1 MPRPVSARQR
11 SILTYIKQ
19 HIEDHGYP
27 PTVREI
33 GEAVSLSSSST
44 VHAHLK
50 ALEEKGMIQREAV
63 LTRAIKV
70 MSGSSGSERG
80 INGSSTQSKHR
91 TIPMDPR
98 QSMMMANI
106 INCPIVGTVAAGR
119 PMLAIED
126 IEDYFPLPADF
137 VGPDG
142 FMLRVRGDSMID
154 DGIHDGD
161 YVVVRRQQNADNGD
175 TVVAM
180 IDSEA
185 TVKRFYRE
193 KRRIRL
199 QPANERLSPIY
210 ADSPEVLGKVV
221 GVVRRMN

>member
-1 MPRPVSARQR
+1 MPRPISQRQR
-11 SILTYIKQ
+11 NILSFIKQ
-19 HIEDHGYP
+19 HIDSQGYP

-63 LTRAIKV
+63 LTRAIKLV
-70 MSGSSGSERG
+70 SQGVG
-80 INGSSTQSKHR
+80 NGVAAGKQRVADVTRSAAQAAGAVAGVVQ
-91 TIPMDPR
+91 IP
-98 QSMMMANI
+98 I
-106 INCPIVGTVAAGR
+106 LGTVAAGR
-119 PMLAIED
+119 PLLAVED
-126 IEDYFPLPADF
+126 IEDYFPLPSDF
-137 VGPDG
+137 VGGDG
-142 FMLRVRGDSMID
+142 FILRVRGDSMIE
-154 DGIHDGD
+154 DGIHEGD
-161 YVVVRRQQNADNGD
+161 YVVVRRQQSADNGD

-199 QPANERLSPIY
+199 QPANQTMLPIY